1 MSEYIDKLVSELS
14 AAGVAPSNVMS
25 KQEARQAEL
34 DDFNTSIIKK
44 IEDNT
49 GVSFS
54 DEQRAILKHT
64 GSACILACAGSGKA
78 LANYEPVY
86 TERGWVPIGKLT
98 NSDRVYGIDG
108 YLHSIVGIFPQGLK
122 RKYSCHFSNGV
133 TVDCNDEHIWQYWEY
148 DKSLKTYIE
157 KVNTLGGLLS
167 KYKVN
172 NNRVELSKNVF
183 IESASPLK
191 SHTNVINDC
200 NEVNDMVYK
209 YLSDT
214 DRCVTLTNIVSAFK
228 KMFKSSSVT
237 DISLT
242 CRAEI
247 ISNLIKSYAETDK
260 PDKLLN
266 TYATRVFNEILGTLG
281 VTRYSSNGS
290 FEYLADD
297 PEITARLNDIMD
309 NRPTGNEKVYM
320 ESVDI
325 TDEEVE
331 MTCICVDAPEHLYIT
346 RGFIPTHN
354 TTISVNLIIKR
365 IMTGEINPDKLLFT
379 TYSKAGTEEMKERI
393 DKLLSKMHVHKRVQ
407 VRTLH
412 SFFLSVLRDFG
423 VSNDIIKDSKRLK
436 FIREACKDAGYVL
449 HDDSLTQIDTLL
461 SYQVNNM
468 LNDQETI
475 ESYVNSLDDLRLNQY
490 KTIRSGYASRKA
502 KERLID
508 YDDMQSYLYVWL
520 VRYAK
525 STNQAEYQTCV
536 KARNYCRAL
545 YDYFF
550 IDEAQD
556 ISKIQYEII
565 KALVTPLDN
574 PDKLDKT
581 LILVGDDDQCLIE
594 GTKVLLGDTY
604 ENIENLDWCKVTSAT
619 GHGETGLMQVT
630 DRSSKHIDDDI
641 VVIKTKSGKVIKGT
655 HNHIGF
661 ARIVPD
667 ETAYYTYLMYKHGI
681 GFRIGTTSGVRTG
694 IRGELANGL
703 RIRLMQE
710 RADKL
715 WVLRVSNTLAES
727 RYYEAYFAYKY
738 SIPMYRFETSD
749 LGNGLPTT
757 TLNHDM
763 VVKLHQELGTL
774 ENGYKL
780 LEDLR
785 LDSKFPHR
793 VPQAEGERCKLNF
806 TMMSSVAKD
815 KYGIHKSEM
824 SINSSNEK
832 FVDVFSQYL
841 SVSDHKSRTK
851 YNYKNGR
858 ITTSDLDKHTYIMDN
873 IVNDC
878 GENNIYLEVSRE
890 AKITNEKYMEMPFG
904 NMFRGMIIPVYDNG
918 ELIDDVIVSVEKEHY
933 CGNVYD
939 IEVPAT
945 RNFIANDIV
954 VHNCIYQ
961 WRGSDPS
968 IILSVGPKFD
978 IQTFVLSTNY
988 RCRSA
993 IVDYATTGVKCNSS
1007 RYDKSM
1013 NAFKTGGDVKIA
1025 VAEKEDLLT
1034 LSKIALNHIKYWIA
1048 NGENESD
1055 IAVLCRNNFHLAL
1068 LSSMLFKEGIPC
1080 VMTDDMKLTKSFYFK
1095 DVETIM
1101 NIIDFGGDATEV
1113 GSILWKMCLYMKA
1126 TSSRAIGNLM
1136 DNTGLDTR
1144 QALGYILKNICG
1156 IDVSTDT
1163 KINIPTKA
1171 EMALQY
1177 SLGRMSQDTVAD
1189 LIKIYVVLSSDK
1201 TKEEK
1206 FRGLLLIYFESTSKY
1221 LYKSKDKQRSV
1232 IGISSYF
1239 VQIAKESGFEAL
1251 KDFVR
1256 YSKQYESSSAVI
1268 MGDPITLVTEH
1279 SSKGR
1284 EWKNVIMFAC
1294 DNVSQPSIDGIKKL
1308 RNDGVSVEDIF
1319 ANIDEER
1326 RLHYVGNTRAKN
1338 NLLVITYNNPSM
1350 FILEALGVIKDNCNQ
1365 KIYDIAMG
1373 YSDEIIY
1380 ADDVRRLIQD
1390 KSSPYYYDAEKYK
1403 V

>member
-1 MSEYIDKLVSELS
+1 MGEYIDKLVSELS

-25 KQEARQAEL
+25 KQETRQAEL
-34 DDFNTSIIKK
+34 NDFNDSMIKK

-86 TERGWVPIGKLT
+86 TKRGWVPIGKLT
-98 NSDRVYGIDG
+98 SNDRVYGIDG

-122 RKYSCHFSNGV
+122 RKYSCHFSNGI
-133 TVDCNDEHIWQYWEY
+133 TVDCNDEHIWQYSEF
-148 DKSLKTYIE
+148 DSSSKLYIE
-157 KVNTLGGLLS
+157 KVNTLRGLLS
-167 KYKVN
+167 KYEVKD
-172 NNRVELSKNVF
+172 NRVEFGKN
-183 IESASPLK
+183 ILLESVSPLK
-191 SHTNVINDC
+191 SHTNTINDC
-200 NEVNDMVYK
+200 SEVNELVYK

-214 DRCVTLTNIVSAFK
+214 DKHVSLRDVVSAFK
-228 KMFKSSSVT
+228 KMLKNSSVT

-247 ISNLIKSYAETDK
+247 ISNLMDSYTPTDK
-260 PDKLLN
+260 QDKLLN
-266 TYATRVFNEILGTLG
+266 PYVTRVLNEILGTIG

-290 FEYLADD
+290 FAYIIGD
-297 PEITARLNDIMD
+297 PDIIDRLNAIMA
-309 NRPTGNEKVYM
+309 NRPTDNENIYM

-393 DKLLSKMHVHKRVQ
+393 NKLLSKMNVHKKVQ

-449 HDDSLTQIDTLL
+449 HDDNLTQIDTLL

-475 ESYVNSLDDLRLNQY
+475 ESYVNSLDDLRLEQY
-490 KTIRSGYASRKA
+490 KIIRSGYASRKA

-536 KARNYCRAL
+536 RARNYCRAL

-565 KALVTPLDN
+565 KALVTPLNN

-581 LILVGDDDQCLIE
+581 LILVGDDDQ
-594 GTKVLLGDTY
+594 
-604 ENIENLDWCKVTSAT
+604 
-619 GHGETGLMQVT
+619 
-630 DRSSKHIDDDI
+630 
-641 VVIKTKSGKVIKGT
+641 
-655 HNHIGF
+655 
-661 ARIVPD
+661 
-667 ETAYYTYLMYKHGI
+667 
-681 GFRIGTTSGVRTG
+681 
-694 IRGELANGL
+694 
-703 RIRLMQE
+703 
-710 RADKL
+710 
-715 WVLRVSNTLAES
+715 
-727 RYYEAYFAYKY
+727 
-738 SIPMYRFETSD
+738 
-749 LGNGLPTT
+749 
-757 TLNHDM
+757 
-763 VVKLHQELGTL
+763 
-774 ENGYKL
+774 
-780 LEDLR
+780 
-785 LDSKFPHR
+785 
-793 VPQAEGERCKLNF
+793 
-806 TMMSSVAKD
+806 
-815 KYGIHKSEM
+815 
-824 SINSSNEK
+824 
-832 FVDVFSQYL
+832 
-841 SVSDHKSRTK
+841 
-851 YNYKNGR
+851 
-858 ITTSDLDKHTYIMDN
+858 
-873 IVNDC
+873 
-878 GENNIYLEVSRE
+878 
-890 AKITNEKYMEMPFG
+890 
-904 NMFRGMIIPVYDNG
+904 
-918 ELIDDVIVSVEKEHY
+918 
-933 CGNVYD
+933 
-939 IEVPAT
+939 
-945 RNFIANDIV
+945 
-954 VHNCIYQ
+954 CIYQ

-1113 GSILWKMCLYMKA
+1113 GSILWKMCSYMKA
-1126 TSSRAIGNLM
+1126 TSSRAVGNLM
-1136 DNTGLDTR
+1136 NNTGLDTR

-1156 IDVSTDT
+1156 VDVSIDT
-1163 KINIPTKA
+1163 RINIPTKA

-1201 TKEEK
+1201 AKEEK
-1206 FRGLLLIYFESTSKY
+1206 FRGLLLLYFESTSKY

-1232 IGISSYF
+1232 IGIASYF
-1239 VQIAKESGFEAL
+1239 VQMAKENGFEAL

-1294 DNVSQPSIDGIKKL
+1294 DNVSQPSIDSIKKL
-1308 RNDGVSVEDIF
+1308 RDDGVSVEDIF

-1338 NLLVITYNNPSM
+1338 NLLVITYNKPSM

-1365 KIYDIAMG
+1365 KIYDIAIG

-1390 KSSPYYYDAEKYK
+1390 KSSPYYYDAKKYK

>member
-108 YLHSIVGIFPQGLK
+108 YLHSIVGIFHQGLK

-148 DKSLKTYIE
+148 DNNLKTYIE

-167 KYKVN
+167 KHKVSD
-172 NNRVELSKNVF
+172 NRVELGKDVF

-191 SHTNVINDC
+191 SHTNVIDDC

-214 DRCVTLTNIVSAFK
+214 DRRVTLTNIVSAFK
-228 KMFKSSSVT
+228 KMFKNSSVT

-242 CRAEI
+242 CRAKI

-290 FEYLADD
+290 FAYLMDD
-297 PEITARLNDIMD
+297 LEITARLSAIMD

-393 DKLLSKMHVHKRVQ
+393 DKLLSKMNVHKRVQ

-461 SYQVNNM
+461 SHQVNNM

-475 ESYVNSLDDLRLNQY
+475 ESYVNSLDDLRLDQY

-581 LILVGDDDQCLIE
+581 LILVGDDDQ
-594 GTKVLLGDTY
+594 
-604 ENIENLDWCKVTSAT
+604 
-619 GHGETGLMQVT
+619 
-630 DRSSKHIDDDI
+630 
-641 VVIKTKSGKVIKGT
+641 
-655 HNHIGF
+655 
-661 ARIVPD
+661 
-667 ETAYYTYLMYKHGI
+667 
-681 GFRIGTTSGVRTG
+681 
-694 IRGELANGL
+694 
-703 RIRLMQE
+703 
-710 RADKL
+710 
-715 WVLRVSNTLAES
+715 
-727 RYYEAYFAYKY
+727 
-738 SIPMYRFETSD
+738 
-749 LGNGLPTT
+749 
-757 TLNHDM
+757 
-763 VVKLHQELGTL
+763 
-774 ENGYKL
+774 
-780 LEDLR
+780 
-785 LDSKFPHR
+785 
-793 VPQAEGERCKLNF
+793 
-806 TMMSSVAKD
+806 
-815 KYGIHKSEM
+815 
-824 SINSSNEK
+824 
-832 FVDVFSQYL
+832 
-841 SVSDHKSRTK
+841 
-851 YNYKNGR
+851 
-858 ITTSDLDKHTYIMDN
+858 
-873 IVNDC
+873 
-878 GENNIYLEVSRE
+878 
-890 AKITNEKYMEMPFG
+890 
-904 NMFRGMIIPVYDNG
+904 
-918 ELIDDVIVSVEKEHY
+918 
-933 CGNVYD
+933 
-939 IEVPAT
+939 
-945 RNFIANDIV
+945 
-954 VHNCIYQ
+954 CIYQ

-1080 VMTDDMKLTKSFYFK
+1080 VMTDDMRLTKSFYFK

-1113 GSILWKMCLYMKA
+1113 GSILWKMCSYMKA
-1126 TSSRAIGNLM
+1126 TSSRAVGNLM
-1136 DNTGLDTR
+1136 NNTGLDTR

-1156 IDVSTDT
+1156 VDVSTDAR
-1163 KINIPTKA
+1163 INIPTKA

-1189 LIKIYVVLSSDK
+1189 LIKIYVVISSDK

-1221 LYKSKDKQRSV
+1221 IYKSKDKQRSV

-1373 YSDEIIY
+1373 YSDEIVY

>member
-14 AAGVAPSNVMS
+14 AAGVAPSNVMT

-34 DDFNTSIIKK
+34 NDFNDSIIKK

-86 TERGWVPIGKLT
+86 TKRGWVPIGKLT
-98 NSDRVYGIDG
+98 SSDRVYGIDG
-108 YLHSIVGIFPQGLK
+108 YLHSIVGVFPQGLK
-122 RKYSCHFSNGV
+122 RKYSCHFSNGI
-133 TVDCNDEHIWQYWEY
+133 TIDCNDEHIWQYFEFDSNSNLY
-148 DKSLKTYIE
+148 FE
-157 KVNTLGGLLS
+157 RVNTLKGLLS
-167 KYKVN
+167 KYEVKD
-172 NNRVELSKNVF
+172 NRVELGKDIL
-183 IESASPLK
+183 IESVSPLK
-191 SHTNVINDC
+191 SHTNKINDC
-200 NEVNDMVYK
+200 SEVNDLVYR

-214 DRCVTLTNIVSAFK
+214 DKNVRLRDVVSAFK
-228 KMFKSSSVT
+228 EMLKDSSVT
-237 DISLT
+237 DISLK

-247 ISNLIKSYAETDK
+247 VSNLIDSYVPMDK
-260 PDKLLN
+260 PYKLLN
-266 TYATRVFNEILGTLG
+266 PYVTRVLNEILGTIG

-290 FEYLADD
+290 FAYLIGD
-297 PEITARLNDIMD
+297 PELIDRLNAIAD
-309 NRPTGNEKVYM
+309 NRPTDNENIYM

-346 RGFIPTHN
+346 KGFIPTHN

-379 TYSKAGTEEMKERI
+379 TYSKAGTEEMRERI
-393 DKLLSKMHVHKRVQ
+393 NKLLSKMNVHKKVQ

-423 VSNDIIKDSKRLK
+423 VSNDIIKDSKRLR

-449 HDDSLTQIDTLL
+449 HDDNLTQIDTLL

-475 ESYVNSLDDLRLNQY
+475 ESYVNSLDDLKLEQY
-490 KTIRSGYASRKA
+490 KIIRSGYASRKA

-536 KARNYCRAL
+536 RARNYCRAL

-565 KALVTPLDN
+565 KALVTPLNN
-574 PDKLDKT
+574 PAKLDKT
-581 LILVGDDDQCLIE
+581 LILVGDDDQ
-594 GTKVLLGDTY
+594 
-604 ENIENLDWCKVTSAT
+604 
-619 GHGETGLMQVT
+619 
-630 DRSSKHIDDDI
+630 
-641 VVIKTKSGKVIKGT
+641 
-655 HNHIGF
+655 
-661 ARIVPD
+661 
-667 ETAYYTYLMYKHGI
+667 
-681 GFRIGTTSGVRTG
+681 
-694 IRGELANGL
+694 
-703 RIRLMQE
+703 
-710 RADKL
+710 
-715 WVLRVSNTLAES
+715 
-727 RYYEAYFAYKY
+727 
-738 SIPMYRFETSD
+738 
-749 LGNGLPTT
+749 
-757 TLNHDM
+757 
-763 VVKLHQELGTL
+763 
-774 ENGYKL
+774 
-780 LEDLR
+780 
-785 LDSKFPHR
+785 
-793 VPQAEGERCKLNF
+793 
-806 TMMSSVAKD
+806 
-815 KYGIHKSEM
+815 
-824 SINSSNEK
+824 
-832 FVDVFSQYL
+832 
-841 SVSDHKSRTK
+841 
-851 YNYKNGR
+851 
-858 ITTSDLDKHTYIMDN
+858 
-873 IVNDC
+873 
-878 GENNIYLEVSRE
+878 
-890 AKITNEKYMEMPFG
+890 
-904 NMFRGMIIPVYDNG
+904 
-918 ELIDDVIVSVEKEHY
+918 
-933 CGNVYD
+933 
-939 IEVPAT
+939 
-945 RNFIANDIV
+945 
-954 VHNCIYQ
+954 CIYQ

-988 RCRSA
+988 RCHSA

-1013 NAFKTGGDVKIA
+1013 NAFQTGGDVKIA

-1113 GSILWKMCLYMKA
+1113 GSILWKMCSYMKA
-1126 TSSRAIGNLM
+1126 TASRAIGNLM
-1136 DNTGLDTR
+1136 NNTGLDAR
-1144 QALGYILKNICG
+1144 QAIGYILKNIFG
-1156 IDVSTDT
+1156 IDIKLDT

-1171 EMALQY
+1171 EMSLQY
-1177 SLGRMSQDTVAD
+1177 TLGKMSQDTLVD
-1189 LIKIYVVLSSDK
+1189 LIKIYAMLSSNK

-1206 FRGLLLIYFESTSKY
+1206 LRGLLLIYFESTSKY

-1232 IGISSYF
+1232 IGIASYF

-1268 MGDPITLVTEH
+1268 IGDPITLVTEH

-1294 DNVSQPSIDGIKKL
+1294 DNISQPSIDSIKKL
-1308 RNDGVSVEDIF
+1308 REDGVSVEDIF

-1338 NLLVITYNNPSM
+1338 NLLVITYNEPSI

-1373 YSDEIIY
+1373 YSDVKVYE
-1380 ADDVRRLIQD
+1380 DDIRRLIQD
-1390 KSSPYYYDAEKYK
+1390 KNSPYYYDAKKYK